1 MTSFT
6 DLGID
11 PRILKALTA
20 LGFDAPMPVQEEVIP
35 VLLSDK
41 SDLVALAQTGTGKT
55 AAYGIPLIQNINTKS
70 DKPQAL
76 ILCPTREL
84 CMQITNDLKNF
95 GKYIEGLSVVAVYGG
110 ANIDTQVRQIKKGV
124 QIIVA
129 TPGRMLDLSK
139 RRAVDVSS
147 IQSLVLDE
155 ADEMLNMG
163 FQEDLNSI
171 LSQTPEDKQTLLFSA
186 TMPREVERIA
196 RGYMHDPVE
205 ITIGTRNSG
214 AENVNHYYYVV
225 HAKDRYLALKRI
237 ADVNPNI
244 YAIIFCRTRMET
256 QEVADKLIKDGYS
269 ADSLHGD
276 LSQAQRDS
284 VMQKFRE
291 RNIQMLVATDV
302 AARGIDVDDLTH
314 IINYNLPDENEQY
327 IHRSGRTGRAG
338 KQGISIAIIN
348 LKEKHIIKQIEK
360 QIGKTFRQSKIPSGK
375 EVCEKQL
382 FHMIDRMEK
391 VDVNDKEIDSF
402 MPAILKKLEW
412 LEREDLIKRFVSMEF
427 NRFLD
432 YYRNAPDLNIDESRE
447 ESRGSGKRSSSS
459 KSYARLFIS
468 LGRMD
473 GIGPQNIIGLIND
486 VTHTREVRL
495 GKIDIKNSFSFFEVE
510 NEYLPLVLSSM
521 KNQTYNDREI
531 KVEVAEPMAD
541 SYEKPSR
548 GSRYQDKGPRSNS
561 GSEYRQSDKKRSS
574 DRGERKSG
582 GYGKKEGFAGK
593 KSFGDDN
600 KWQKDRKK
608 PFRRKY

>member
-110 ANIDTQVRQIKKGV
+110 ANIDTQVRQIQKGV

-139 RRAVDVSS
+139 RRAVDISS

-237 ADVNPNI
+237 ADVNPDI

-256 QEVADKLIKDGYS
+256 QEVADKLIKDGYN

-291 RNIQMLVATDV
+291 RNLQMLVATDV

-338 KQGISIAIIN
+338 KLGISIAIIN

-360 QIGKTFRQSKIPSGK
+360 QIGKTFRQAKIPSGK

-391 VDVNDKEIDSF
+391 VDVNDKEISSF
-402 MPAILKKLEW
+402 MPVILKKLEW

-432 YYRNAPDLNIDESRE
+432 YYRNAPDLNIDESKE
-447 ESRGSGKRSSSS
+447 EPRGSGKRSSSS
-459 KSYARLFIS
+459 KNYARLFIS

-510 NEYLPLVLSSM
+510 NEYLPLVLSST
-521 KNQTYNDREI
+521 KNQIYYNNREI
-531 KVEVAEPMAD
+531 KVEVAEPMAE

-548 GSRYQDKGPRSNS
+548 KSRQNKGSHSNS
-561 GSEYRQSDKKRSS
+561 DSEYRQSDKKRGS
-574 DRGERKSG
+574 DRSQRKSG

-608 PFRRKY
+608 PFRKKY

>member
-124 QIIVA
+124 QVIVA

-171 LSQTPEDKQTLLFSA
+171 LSQTPEEKQTLLFSA

-291 RNIQMLVATDV
+291 RNLQMLVATDV

-391 VDVNDKEIDSF
+391 VDVNDKEINSF

-412 LEREDLIKRFVSMEF
+412 LEREDIIKRFVSMEF

-447 ESRGSGKRSSSS
+447 EPRGSGKRSSSS

-531 KVEVAEPMAD
+531 KVEIAEPMAD

-548 GSRYQDKGPRSNS
+548 KNRYQDKGSRSNS
-561 GSEYRQSDKKRSS
+561 GSEYRQSDKKRGS

-582 GYGKKEGFAGK
+582 GYGKKEGFSGK

-608 PFRRKY
+608 PFRKKY

>member
-276 LSQAQRDS
+276 LSQSQRDS

-447 ESRGSGKRSSSS
+447 EPRGEGRRSGGS
-459 KSYARLFIS
+459 KNYARLFIS

-510 NEYLPLVLSSM
+510 NEYLDLVLSSL
-521 KNQTYNDREI
+521 KDQQYNSRDI
-531 KVEVAEPMAD
+531 KVEIAEPMD
-541 SYEKPSR
+541 ESRDKPEKGSYRRDKSERKPSGAEYRLSKKSR
-548 GSRYQDKGPRSNS
+548 GSANGES
-561 GSEYRQSDKKRSS
+561 QSR
-574 DRGERKSG
+574 
-582 GYGKKEGFAGK
+582 GYGKRESYSGKRPFQGENNRTKE
-593 KSFGDDN
+593 S
-600 KWQKDRKK
+600 KK

>member
-20 LGFDAPMPVQEEVIP
+20 LGFDAPMPVQEEAIP

-70 DKPQAL
+70 NKPQAL

-110 ANIDTQVRQIKKGV
+110 ANIDTQVRQIQKGV

-139 RRAVDVSS
+139 RRAVDISS

-237 ADVNPNI
+237 ADVNPDI

-256 QEVADKLIKDGYS
+256 QEVADKLIKDGYN

-291 RNIQMLVATDV
+291 RNLQMLVATDV

-338 KQGISIAIIN
+338 KLGISIAIIN

-360 QIGKTFRQSKIPSGK
+360 QIGKTFRQAKIPSGK

-391 VDVNDKEIDSF
+391 VDVNDKEISSF
-402 MPAILKKLEW
+402 MPVILKKLEW

-432 YYRNAPDLNIDESRE
+432 YYRNAPDLNIDESKE
-447 ESRGSGKRSSSS
+447 EPRGNGKRSSSS

-521 KNQTYNDREI
+521 KNQIYYNDREI
-531 KVEVAEPMAD
+531 KVEVAEPMAESHEKSSRKSRQSKG
-541 SYEKPSR
+541 SY
-548 GSRYQDKGPRSNS
+548 SNS
-561 GSEYRQSDKKRSS
+561 DSEYRQSDKKRGS
-574 DRGERKSG
+574 DRSQRKSG
-582 GYGKKEGFAGK
+582 GYGKKEGFAGR
-593 KSFGDDN
+593 KSFDDDN

-608 PFRRKY
+608 SFRKKH

>member
-237 ADVNPNI
+237 ADVNPDI

-291 RNIQMLVATDV
+291 RNLQMLVATDV

-391 VDVNDKEIDSF
+391 VDVNDKEINSF

-447 ESRGSGKRSSSS
+447 EPRGSGKRSSSS

-531 KVEVAEPMAD
+531 KVEVAEPMAE

-548 GSRYQDKGPRSNS
+548 GSRYQDKGSRSNS
-561 GSEYRQSDKKRSS
+561 GSEYRQSDKKRGS

-608 PFRRKY
+608 PFRKKY

>member
-447 ESRGSGKRSSSS
+447 ESRGSSKRSSSS

>member
-110 ANIDTQVRQIKKGV
+110 ANIDTQVRQIQKGV

-139 RRAVDVSS
+139 RRAVDISS

-237 ADVNPNI
+237 ADVNPDI

-291 RNIQMLVATDV
+291 RNLQMLVATDV

-391 VDVNDKEIDSF
+391 VDVNDKEINSF

-447 ESRGSGKRSSSS
+447 EPRGSGKRSSSS

-531 KVEVAEPMAD
+531 KVEVAEPMAE

-548 GSRYQDKGPRSNS
+548 GSRYQDKGSRSNS
-561 GSEYRQSDKKRSS
+561 GSEYRQSDKKRGS

-600 KWQKDRKK
+600 GWQKDRKK
-608 PFRRKY
+608 PFRKKY